1 MISLRARQYWHFPAH
16 SPFILRHVLQYTL
29 RSISAELLLRCIA
42 MHSWMASCPPNGTK
56 NNVDKMT
63 SRGKVN
69 FLICDI
75 HVMSWKPPGFPQ
87 EKKQQCDLE
96 VDRSFLFIN
105 NFTLITC
112 FSILWHVCAQLLHP
126 CPTLCDPMD
135 CNLPGSSDHGIL
147 QARRLEWVAMPSS
160 RGSSR
165 SRKQPTSPALQA
177 DSLPLSHQESPTLA

>member
-1 MISLRARQYWHFPAH
+1 
-16 SPFILRHVLQYTL
+16 
-29 RSISAELLLRCIA
+29 

-63 SRGKVN
+63 SRGKQN

-105 NFTLITC
+105 NFTLSLDFLYYGMCVLSCFIHVQLFVTPWTVTC
-112 FSILWHVCAQLLHP
+112 QAPLTMGFSRQEDWSGLPYPPPGDLPDPGSNPHLLH
-126 CPTLCDPMD
+126 CRQ
-135 CNLPGSSDHGIL
+135 IL
-147 QARRLEWVAMPSS
+147 Y
-160 RGSSR
+160 
-165 SRKQPTSPALQA
+165 
-177 DSLPLSHQESPTLA
+177 H